1 MVQAEPNKTQIK
13 FEVLKTWKNADFS
26 EKTELEIKIL
36 PVEGEIEEGFIKTGQ
51 IYRGFTFEQAE
62 ELELGKV
69 YLGEGEYI
77 GGPAKGMVQLSKIR
91 SKDCSKNDN

>member
-13 FEVLKTWKNADFS
+13 FEVLKKLENPDFS

-36 PVEGEIEEGFIKTGQ
+36 PSEGEVVERFIKSGQ
-51 IYRGFTFEQAE
+51 IYRGFTFEQEE
-62 ELELGKV
+62 ELEVGKI

-77 GGPAKGMVQLSKIR
+77 GGPDRGMVQLTKIR
-91 SKDCSKNDN
+91 SEDCSKPDE